1 MSGRKLTRDQAI
13 AMIGIGKIRKLEALN
28 YEPTSRA
35 YDHADGEIEWS
46 ASLTTEFIPDGELCT
61 VTAYYYT
68 DAADAADA
76 AQVEALGGEWAGIDW
91 EVSYYTIA

>member
-1 MSGRKLTRDQAI
+1 MDKLTRDQAI
-13 AMIGIGKIRKLEALN
+13 AMIGIGKIRKLEALT

-68 DAADAADA
+68 DAADAA
-76 AQVEALGGEWAGIDW
+76 QVEALSGDWGGIDW

>member
-1 MSGRKLTRDQAI
+1 MSERKFTRDQAI
-13 AMIGIGKIRKLEALN
+13 AMVGIGKIRKLEALN
-28 YEPTSRA
+28 CDPTSRA

-46 ASLTTEFIPDGELCT
+46 ASLTTEFIPDGEPCT

-68 DAADAADA
+68 DAADAA
-76 AQVEALGGEWAGIDW
+76 QVEALGGDWGGIDW

>member
-1 MSGRKLTRDQAI
+1 MDKLTRNQAI
-13 AMIGIGKIRKLEALN
+13 AMVGINKIQELEALN
-28 YEPTSRA
+28 CEPTSRA

-46 ASLTTEFIPDGELCT
+46 ASLTTEFIPDGEPCT

-68 DAADAADA
+68 DAADAA
-76 AQVEALGGEWAGIDW
+76 QVEALGGDWGGIDW

>member
-1 MSGRKLTRDQAI
+1 MDKLTRDQAI
-13 AMIGIGKIRKLEALN
+13 AMIGIGKIRKLEALT

-68 DAADAADA
+68 DAADAA
-76 AQVEALGGEWAGIDW
+76 QVEALGGDWGGIDW